1 MSISSLA
8 PPCPLGEA
16 RLIIEA
22 RGSLM
27 RRDEAADRFEQ
38 HVLLG
43 TTQVNRKFLERN
55 YGGIVRMIVATYMEF
70 CDTAW
75 FDFGR
80 QLGDSHLRQRCRGW
94 KPSANNSIG

>member
-1 MSISSLA
+1 
-8 PPCPLGEA
+8 
-16 RLIIEA
+16 
-22 RGSLM
+22 
-27 RRDEAADRFEQ
+27 
-38 HVLLG
+38 
-43 TTQVNRKFLERN
+43 
-55 YGGIVRMIVATYMEF
+55 MIVATYMEF